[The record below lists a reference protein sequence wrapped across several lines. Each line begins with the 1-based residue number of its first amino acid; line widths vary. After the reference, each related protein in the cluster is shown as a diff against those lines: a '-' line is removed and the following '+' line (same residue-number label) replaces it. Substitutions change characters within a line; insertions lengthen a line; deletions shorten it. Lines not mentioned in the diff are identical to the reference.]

1 MQIINNSSANQLRL
15 FIEKIERLEEEKSEL
30 MENIREVFSEAKA
43 VGFDPKVMKQLIK
56 LRKMKH
62 EEAVEQEELL
72 DIYRAALGMIPSG
85 RIETDDLPP
94 HTGESENEADAA

>member
-43 VGFDPKVMKQLIK
+43 VGFDPKIMKQVLK

-72 DIYRAALGMIPSG
+72 DVYRAALGMIPSA
-85 RIETDDLPP
+85 RIPADDLPL
-94 HTGESENEADAA
+94 HTGVGDDIAA

>member
-43 VGFDPKVMKQLIK
+43 VGFDPKIMKQILK

-72 DIYRAALGMIPSG
+72 DIYRAALGMIPS
-85 RIETDDLPP
+85 IHTATDDFPP
-94 HTGESENEADAA
+94 HTDASDDITA